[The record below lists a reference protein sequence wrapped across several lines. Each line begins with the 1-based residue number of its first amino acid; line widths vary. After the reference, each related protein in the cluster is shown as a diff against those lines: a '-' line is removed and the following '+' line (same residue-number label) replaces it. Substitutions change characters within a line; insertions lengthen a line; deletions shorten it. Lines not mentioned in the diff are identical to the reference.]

1 MPRFDNLPPGIVPY
15 AVSRETAAELLGISA
30 GTFDK
35 LVKAGKLPEPREVE
49 SRILW
54 DSAEIRAAWRAMPR
68 RGQQPPGNE
77 WDSVL

>member
-1 MPRFDNLPPGIVPY
+1 MPRFDHLPPGVVPF
-15 AVSRETAAELLGISA
+15 AVSRETAAELLGISS

-35 LVKAGKLPEPREVE
+35 LVKSGKLPEPREVE

-68 RGQQPPGNE
+68 RGQQPARNE
-77 WDSVL
+77 WESIL